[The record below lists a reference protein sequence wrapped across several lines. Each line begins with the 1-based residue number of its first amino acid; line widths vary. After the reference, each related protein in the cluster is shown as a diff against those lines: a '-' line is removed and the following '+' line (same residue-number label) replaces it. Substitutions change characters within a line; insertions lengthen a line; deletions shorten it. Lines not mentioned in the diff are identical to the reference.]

1 MTSAGREDFTGT
13 ARYAIQRRLGRGGF
27 GVVYQ
32 AFDRQQN
39 AIVALK
45 TLHRPRADALFR
57 FKREFR
63 ALAEISHPNLVTL
76 YDLCPTDRTGSSPWN
91 WSARMDFLTYVRPQP
106 VGEGVETRT
115 IPDTLATSEIVP
127 VHGAAPCAVERL
139 SCPVDP
145 VHI

>member
-1 MTSAGREDFTGT
+1 MAGASREDFAGT
-13 ARYAIQRRLGRGGF
+13 ARYAIQRCLGRGGF

-45 TLHRPRADALFR
+45 TLHRPGADALFR

-76 YDLCPTDRTGSSPWN
+76 YELVSDGQDWFFTMELVSGV
-91 WSARMDFLTYVRPQP
+91 DFLTHVR
-106 VGEGVETRT
+106 TA
-115 IPDTLATSEIVP
+115 IP
-127 VHGAAPCAVERL
+127 R
-139 SCPVDP
+139 
-145 VHI
+145 

>member
-45 TLHRPRADALFR
+45 MLHRPGADALFR

-63 ALAEISHPNLVTL
+63 ALAEISHPNLVAL
-76 YDLCPTDRTGSSPWN
+76 YDLVSD
-91 WSARMDFLTYVRPQP
+91 
-106 VGEGVETRT
+106 
-115 IPDTLATSEIVP
+115 
-127 VHGAAPCAVERL
+127 
-139 SCPVDP
+139 
-145 VHI
+145 